1 MSSKLKVMFVFFV
14 VCMGVFIIANGA
26 IAAKPIAKVT
36 AFKGEVI
43 LLSGIEVKAI
53 TQTGVALNDGDK
65 LQTKNGEAEVTFDDG
80 AVMKLNPFTASM
92 IEEREEEAGWLFK
105 TKTTARRLTVFV
117 GKLFF
122 SSGSSNKQNI
132 LQTPS
137 AVCGLRGSKGEIG
150 YNNYQSF
157 LNMIEGQTQLLGQ
170 FVRGVFDNPGVDAAL
185 KNRLYQALLTA
196 HEAYNKAEGQQDV
209 YIAQKAA
216 LEAIQVAALEL
227 KENNPD
233 QAVSLNADKTLT
245 QTNTL
250 LEQTEKKIQETPK
263 EMRRQRSFPTIPLST
278 GQPTTTNKPVSPIRK
293 RGK

>member
-14 VCMGVFIIANGA
+14 VCMGVFIMANGA

-43 LLSGIEVKAI
+43 LLSGTEVKAI

-105 TKTTARRLTVFV
+105 TKSTARRLTVFV
-117 GKLFF
+117 GKLWFK
-122 SSGSSNKQNI
+122 SGSSNKKNI

-137 AVCGLRGSKGEIG
+137 AVCGLRGSEGEVG
-150 YNNYQSF
+150 YDNYKSF
-157 LNMIEGQTQLLGQ
+157 LNMISGQTDTLGDWVQ
-170 FVRGVFDNPGVDAAL
+170 GLFDNPGVDAAL

-196 HEAYNKAEGQQDV
+196 HKAYNEAEGQQDV
-209 YIAQKAA
+209 FIAQKAA

-233 QAVSLNADKTLT
+233 QAVSLNADRTLT
-245 QTNTL
+245 QTSTL

-278 GQPTTTNKPVSPIRK
+278 GQPTTTNKPVSPIRG
-293 RGK
+293 RR